1 MRFVKYGYEN
11 KINESDYDQVFDIM
25 SPFYGKSVTKE
36 SFDKW
41 LENMSNIKDYY
52 FLLCFKENTL
62 VGFINYMYTKE
73 GLMLSEVQV
82 RREYQNKGILILMLN
97 YMIRNCDIDKFDYV
111 FGTINKMNLRS
122 QSVFKHLGFKLVKDN
137 LYKIS
142 KDDLI
147 KIL

>member
-1 MRFVKYGYEN
+1 MKFVKYGYKN
-11 KINESDYDQVFDIM
+11 KINGNDYNQVFDIM
-25 SPFYGKSVTKE
+25 FYFYGKSVTKE

-52 FLLCFKENTL
+52 FLLCYKENIL

-82 RREYQNKGILILMLN
+82 RREYQNNGILILMLN
-97 YMIRNCDIDKFDYV
+97 YMISNCDIDKFDYV
-111 FGTINKMNLRS
+111 FGTINKSNLRS

-142 KDDLI
+142 RDDLI

>member
-1 MRFVKYGYEN
+1 MKFVKYGYKN
-11 KINESDYDQVFDIM
+11 KINESDYNQVFDIM
-25 SPFYGKSVTKE
+25 SSFYGKSVTKE

-52 FLLCFKENTL
+52 FLLRYKENIL

-97 YMIRNCDIDKFDYV
+97 YMISNCDIDKFDYV
-111 FGTINKMNLRS
+111 FGTINKSNLRS

>member
-1 MRFVKYGYEN
+1 MRFVKYDYKN
-11 KINESDYDQVFDIM
+11 KINESDYNQVFDIM
-25 SPFYGKSVTKE
+25 SSFYGKSVTKE

-52 FLLCFKENTL
+52 FLLCYKENTL

-97 YMIRNCDIDKFDYV
+97 YMMSNCDS
-111 FGTINKMNLRS
+111 L
-122 QSVFKHLGFKLVKDN
+122 FKHLGFKLVKDN

>member
-1 MRFVKYGYEN
+1 MKFVKYGYKN
-11 KINESDYDQVFDIM
+11 KINESDYNQVFDIM
-25 SPFYGKSVTKE
+25 SSFYGKSVTKE

-41 LENMSNIKDYY
+41 LESMSNIKDYY
-52 FLLCFKENTL
+52 FLLYYKENIL

-97 YMIRNCDIDKFDYV
+97 YMISNCDIDKFDYV
-111 FGTINKMNLRS
+111 FGTINKSNLI
-122 QSVFKHLGFKLVKDN
+122 KHLGFKLVKDN

-142 KDDLI
+142 KDGLI